1 MNNWT
6 PLHARLHQTLR
17 DRQLLPPQER
27 LLVAVSGGQD
37 SVCLLKLLLDLQSKW
52 GWQLAAIH
60 CDHRWRDDSQANA
73 EFVERLAKNWQI
85 SFFLETAPEVYA
97 SEAAAR
103 KWRYEAMGA
112 IAAAHDCSYIVTGH
126 TASDRA
132 ETLLYNLFRGSG
144 ADGLSSLVW
153 SRPLDVSPR
162 RTGVSPVPLLVRPL
176 LEISRGETAQ
186 FCHDQNLPIWEDSTN
201 EDLQYAR
208 NRIRL
213 ELLPYLQT
221 NFNPKVETSLAKTA
235 EIMRAEVE
243 YLEAAARDL
252 LKEATTV
259 EQASR
264 LFDSKAKNIK
274 AIDRLIMKKAP
285 LALQRRAM
293 RMFLQEALFIN
304 PNFETVEKLTA
315 LINAPNGSQTDPFPG
330 GAIARV
336 RHPWILLEILNKGY
350 IPN

>member
-1 MNNWT
+1 MKNWT
-6 PLHARLHQTLR
+6 PLHAKLHQTLR

-73 EFVERLAKNWQI
+73 EFVEQLAKNWQI
-85 SFFLETAPEVYA
+85 SFFLQTAPEVYA

-112 IAAAHDCSYIVTGH
+112 IAMAHDCSYLVTGH

-153 SRPLDVSPR
+153 SRPFAG
-162 RTGVSPVPLLVRPL
+162 TGETPVLRLVRPL
-176 LEISRGETAQ
+176 LDFSRAETAQ

-201 EDLQYAR
+201 EDLHYAR

-221 NFNPKVETSLAKTA
+221 NFNPKVELNLAKTA
-235 EIMRAEVE
+235 ELLRAEVE

-252 LKEATTV
+252 LKEATPV

-264 LFDSKAKNIK
+264 LFHSHPKNIK
-274 AIDRLIMKKAP
+274 AIDRLILKKAP

-293 RMFLQEALFIN
+293 RMFLQDALFIN

-315 LINAPNGSQTDPFPG
+315 LINAPNRSRTDPFPG
-330 GAIARV
+330 GAVARV
-336 RHPWILLEILNKGY
+336 QHPWILLET
-350 IPN
+350 